1 MTKKTVLTRREI
13 ERAVMWMQ
21 LNKNYDA
28 VMFIQ
33 KQDNGIGVT
42 TWARFFNHDTP
53 DRYEE
58 IDVTD
63 TETW

>member
-1 MTKKTVLTRREI
+1 
-13 ERAVMWMQ
+13 MQ

-42 TWARFFNHDTP
+42 TWARFFNHGSP

-63 TETW
+63 MESW